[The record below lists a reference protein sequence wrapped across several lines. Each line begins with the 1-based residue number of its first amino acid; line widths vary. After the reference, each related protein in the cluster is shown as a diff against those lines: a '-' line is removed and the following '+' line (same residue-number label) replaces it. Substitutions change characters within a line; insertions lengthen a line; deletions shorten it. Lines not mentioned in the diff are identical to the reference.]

1 MPGRK
6 PSRTPPAVHYPRH
19 AVPPFPAF
27 ALATALS
34 TAALLVATRRGSRLG
49 EWISK
54 PLASLFFLGAALSV
68 DALASPF
75 GTTLFVGLVLSLV
88 GDVLL
93 IPKTRGSFL
102 LGLVAFLLGHV
113 AYAAAFV
120 ERGVSKGAVGG
131 ALLALAVP
139 VAFVARWLL
148 PSVEAKMKVPVIAYM
163 TVITLMVAFSIGTVA
178 AHGNALLVVGAVAFY
193 LSDLAVARERFVAP
207 GFVNRLWGLPLYYGA
222 QLVLAYCA
230 APG

>member
-1 MPGRK
+1 M
-6 PSRTPPAVHYPRH
+6 
-19 AVPPFPAF
+19 
-27 ALATALS
+27 
-34 TAALLVATRRGSRLG
+34 
-49 EWISK
+49 
-54 PLASLFFLGAALSV
+54 
-68 DALASPF
+68 
-75 GTTLFVGLVLSLV
+75 LSLV